1 MPSVLPKMYEDDF
14 ERRYSS
20 HATFTQLIPIDPLH
34 ASRKS
39 VCRRLPP
46 PAALDDSGDGAAK
59 EGI

>member
-39 VCRRLPP
+39 VCRRLPA
-46 PAALDDSGDGAAK
+46 AALGGSADGTAK

>member
-1 MPSVLPKMYEDDF
+1 MPSVSPKMYEDDF

-34 ASRKS
+34 ASRKN

-46 PAALDDSGDGAAK
+46 AALVGSVDGTAK